1 MKRIKIG
8 LWAFIFGISAL
19 WFLAD
24 SLLPQPFNYF
34 SFRYVFNQYSGVL
47 AMGAMS
53 LCMLLSIRAKWL
65 ENVLQ
70 GLDKGYRLH
79 KWLGI
84 TALVSAL
91 AHFWFTKGTKWMVG
105 WGWLT
110 RPERRRPQGTQQA
123 VQTLEQWLG
132 SMRGVAESVGEWAF
146 YVAAVL
152 MMMALIK
159 AIPYHWFVKLHKW
172 LALAYLALVFHAV
185 VLLKFEYWTQPIG
198 WVMVILLMG
207 GVVSALWVLLK
218 RHGAA
223 QRSTGTVQ
231 VIQTYP
237 HIQSMALEIHAP
249 AWAGHQA
256 GQFAFLRNPHDYESA
271 HPFTIA
277 SAWQA
282 HTQQLRFLI
291 KDLGDYTH
299 RLTEHFKVG
308 EQVILEGPYGRFD
321 FRDDAQAQVWV
332 AGGIGITPFMARL
345 EELAQAGGSTLPI
358 HLFYSYRNDD
368 PVLRETLQQHAQAA
382 KVVLHLWSSQE
393 NGRLNSEHIRAVI
406 NEGQPTSVWF
416 CGDATFGRCL
426 QKELSAYVPAHR
438 FHQELFE
445 MR

>member
-8 LWAFIFGISAL
+8 LWAFILGISAL

-110 RPERRRPQGTQQA
+110 RPERKRPQGAQQA

-198 WVMVILLMG
+198 WVMAILLMG

-218 RHGAA
+218 RHNAA
-223 QRSTGTVQ
+223 QARCKPFKRIPISK
-231 VIQTYP
+231 
-237 HIQSMALEIHAP
+237 ALP
-249 AWAGHQA
+249 
-256 GQFAFLRNPHDYESA
+256 
-271 HPFTIA
+271 
-277 SAWQA
+277 
-282 HTQQLRFLI
+282 LRFMPLHGQDTKQDSLPFCVI
-291 KDLGDYTH
+291 PMTMRAHILLPSH
-299 RLTEHFKVG
+299 RLGKPT
-308 EQVILEGPYGRFD
+308 RN
-321 FRDDAQAQVWV
+321 
-332 AGGIGITPFMARL
+332 
-345 EELAQAGGSTLPI
+345 
-358 HLFYSYRNDD
+358 SY
-368 PVLRETLQQHAQAA
+368 V
-382 KVVLHLWSSQE
+382 
-393 NGRLNSEHIRAVI
+393 
-406 NEGQPTSVWF
+406 F
-416 CGDATFGRCL
+416 
-426 QKELSAYVPAHR
+426 
-438 FHQELFE
+438 
-445 MR
+445 

>member
-1 MKRIKIG
+1 
-8 LWAFIFGISAL
+8 
-19 WFLAD
+19 
-24 SLLPQPFNYF
+24 
-34 SFRYVFNQYSGVL
+34 
-47 AMGAMS
+47 
-53 LCMLLSIRAKWL
+53 
-65 ENVLQ
+65 
-70 GLDKGYRLH
+70 
-79 KWLGI
+79 
-84 TALVSAL
+84 
-91 AHFWFTKGTKWMVG
+91 
-105 WGWLT
+105 
-110 RPERRRPQGTQQA
+110 
-123 VQTLEQWLG
+123 
-132 SMRGVAESVGEWAF
+132 MRGVAESVGEWAF

-198 WVMVILLMG
+198 WVMAILLMG

-231 VIQTYP
+231 AIQTYP
-237 HIQSMALEIHAP
+237 HIQSVALEIHAP

-256 GQFAFLRNPHDYESA
+256 GQFAFLRNPHDHESA

-321 FRDDAQAQVWV
+321 FRDDAQAQVWM

-416 CGDATFGRCL
+416 CGDATFGRGL
-426 QKELSAYVPAHR
+426 QKGLSAYVPAHR